1 LTASRPRDIIKKKQE
16 VTEMKN
22 YLFYDD
28 ISGEQFIVEAET
40 QEDAIAIACQ
50 YYDDPQLDDVIT
62 DIEAEMLGYDTY

>member
-1 LTASRPRDIIKKKQE
+1 
-16 VTEMKN
+16 MKN